1 MPDYLVLMSEYFS
14 CVLGTPRISGSV
26 QKLSRSSE
34 VNPELSLVQRE
45 VSVVVKNKARALEV
59 TRIISGS
66 LEQRFEVQ
74 EGQDGVK

>member
-1 MPDYLVLMSEYFS
+1 MSMYFR
-14 CVLGTPRISGSV
+14 CVPGTPRISGSV

-59 TRIISGS
+59 TRIISRS
-66 LEQRFEVQ
+66 PEQRFKVQ
-74 EGQDGVK
+74 GGQDEVE